1 MSRYDTSTDGG
12 MNLNVG
18 GRKFILKPKQLDRLP
33 RSRLAK
39 LYKTKSRTPA
49 SLALLCDD
57 VRFYDVKNNDVKDSD
72 VGTEYFFDRDPE
84 SFLYIMAA
92 YRGAS
97 IHAPK
102 SVCAMRLS
110 EEMKYWEI
118 DLCLLDA
125 CCTERLETATTL
137 TGLNMKNISQKMEQ
151 YYLKQEEIKFLP
163 KMTSWDDVTY
173 NLHTLRLRAWS
184 VVEDPSSSIIAKI
197 WTLTSVAFIIISL
210 VCFVT
215 GTVPGYYEKDAHG
228 QEHEIES
235 LATIEKVCMVWF
247 TIEYITRLI
256 VAPEKVY
263 FIRQILN
270 VIDLL
275 TIIPFFIQQFKPE
288 AANGIQTWQHLTQVF
303 RIMRVLRIFRL
314 GRHSNGLKLL
324 CVTLYQSSN
333 ELIMLSIFLMIGIVM
348 LATLVFSFE
357 SHDLFPNLGEA
368 LWFAAVTITT
378 VGYGDIVPETIA
390 GKVVTSTSFLVGVIA
405 IAMPIHPI
413 ISNFSNCYRTQRE
426 MENAFKR
433 ALKVQKKDQERDKQR
448 KSKTSLVALTPQALL
463 SECDATTTDTDTDM
477 VLTNFHKAE
486 RERRYTFAAIGEN
499 RSLSRCKSGKRL
511 SLARKKR
518 QSCVGSLVANS
529 VFSVSAGLDLSDHDK
544 KEDVCYCI
552 FCTDADDE

>member
-1 MSRYDTSTDGG
+1 

-39 LYKTKSRTPA
+39 LYKTKNRSRTPA

-57 VRFYDVKNNDVKDSD
+57 VRFYD
-72 VGTEYFFDRDPE
+72 TEYFFDRDPE

-125 CCTERLETATTL
+125 CCTDRHNAHWSQHEEYIAEDGAVLFKAGR
-137 TGLNMKNISQKMEQ
+137 NQISTQ
-151 YYLKQEEIKFLP
+151 
-163 KMTSWDDVTY
+163 DD
-173 NLHTLRLRAWS
+173 LRLRAWS

-288 AANGIQTWQHLTQVF
+288 AANGIQTWQHLTQLTQVF

-433 ALKVQKKDQERDKQR
+433 ALKVQKR
-448 KSKTSLVALTPQALL
+448 KMCIVLCTSVWVVSTFFTC
-463 SECDATTTDTDTDM
+463 SES
-477 VLTNFHKAE
+477 LFFFAE
-486 RERRYTFAAIGEN
+486 
-499 RSLSRCKSGKRL
+499 KRP
-511 SLARKKR
+511 RK
-518 QSCVGSLVANS
+518 
-529 VFSVSAGLDLSDHDK
+529 
-544 KEDVCYCI
+544 
-552 FCTDADDE
+552 